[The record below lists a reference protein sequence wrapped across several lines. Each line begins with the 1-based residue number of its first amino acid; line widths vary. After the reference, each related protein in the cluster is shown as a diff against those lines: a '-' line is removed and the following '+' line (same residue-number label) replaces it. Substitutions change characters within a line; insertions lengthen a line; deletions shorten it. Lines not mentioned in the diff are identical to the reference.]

1 MPVPNKTH
9 NLVSQYQTFLL
20 LCILQVREERKKRQ
34 RCHTVL
40 ICTEKDRGNESRK
53 APLAA
58 CYHELPEVW
67 TRKWKKLFSGA
78 SSSCRDYG
86 DHCWLLFSCPVMSD
100 SFQLHGLW
108 HMCLSVHGIQYLG
121 HEYWNGLPFPSPG
134 ILPHPGIELR
144 YPALAGKFFTAMSQ
158 GKLKVK
164 VSQENYN
171 WKSE

>member
-1 MPVPNKTH
+1 MPVSNKTH
-9 NLVSQYQTFLL
+9 ILLSHYEAFLL

-34 RCHTVL
+34 GCRMVL

-53 APLAA
+53 APLGA

-100 SFQLHGLW
+100 SLQLHGLW
-108 HMCLSVHGIQYLG
+108 PRCLCPWDISARNTGVSCHFLLQGFFPTQ
-121 HEYWNGLPFPSPG
+121 GLNLD
-134 ILPHPGIELR
+134 ILLWQANSLLPCHKG
-144 YPALAGKFFTAMSQ
+144 S
-158 GKLKVK
+158 
-164 VSQENYN
+164 S
-171 WKSE
+171 KSK

>member
-1 MPVPNKTH
+1 MPVSNKTH
-9 NLVSQYQTFLL
+9 ILLSHYEAFLL

-58 CYHELPEVW
+58 CYDELPEVW

-100 SFQLHGLW
+100 SLQLHGLW
-108 HMCLSVHGIQYLG
+108 PRCLCPWDISARNTGVSCHFLLQGFFPTQ
-121 HEYWNGLPFPSPG
+121 GLNLD
-134 ILPHPGIELR
+134 ILFWQANSLLPCHKG
-144 YPALAGKFFTAMSQ
+144 S
-158 GKLKVK
+158 
-164 VSQENYN
+164 S
-171 WKSE
+171 KSK